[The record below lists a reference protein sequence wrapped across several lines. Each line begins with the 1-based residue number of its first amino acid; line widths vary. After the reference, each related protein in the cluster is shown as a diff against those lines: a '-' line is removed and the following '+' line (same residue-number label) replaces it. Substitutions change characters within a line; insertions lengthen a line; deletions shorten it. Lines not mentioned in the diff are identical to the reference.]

1 MQRPD
6 LLEYERY
13 EAVYKTILA
22 ACKEQ
27 RGRPGGVADPQ
38 DGTVDVL
45 SKEQLTD
52 VAEGLFRQNTA
63 SGDGDLSWMLLGMA
77 CLSRSDD
84 MRHTLLPH
92 LCPPTPVINIGECL
106 GVTDSCQPQCLN
118 SKTDCAALLN
128 VMRRGLLLRMRAS
141 SRSAALKR
149 CQQRASR

>member
-38 DGTVDVL
+38 DGPVDVL

-84 MRHTLLPH
+84 MAH
-92 LCPPTPVINIGECL
+92 PP
-106 GVTDSCQPQCLN
+106 
-118 SKTDCAALLN
+118 AAS
-128 VMRRGLLLRMRAS
+128 VPTHAS
-141 SRSAALKR
+141 H
-149 CQQRASR
+149 QYW